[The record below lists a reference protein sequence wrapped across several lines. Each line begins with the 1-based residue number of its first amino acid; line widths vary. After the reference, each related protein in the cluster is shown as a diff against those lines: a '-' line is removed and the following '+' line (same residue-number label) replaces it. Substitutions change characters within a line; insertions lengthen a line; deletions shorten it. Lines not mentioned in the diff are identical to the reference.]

1 MMRHKRLKHGEN
13 DEEDEDVDMEEDSP
27 AHSDAEN
34 KKRKTTWSLARW
46 LKKPVNILLTS
57 GRRSMTNT

>member
-1 MMRHKRLKHGEN
+1 MMCHKRLKHGEN
-13 DEEDEDVDMEEDSP
+13 DEEDNDVDMDDSH

-34 KKRKTTWSLARW
+34 DKRKTTWCLARW

-57 GRRSMTNT
+57 GRRSMMNT